1 MGKGLVETRKE
12 MCGLFTN
19 KLQVES
25 GTCGLTS
32 YFTTACFLL
41 RDLTE
46 RKHRIKLKHRAGQ
59 QVTELL
65 KYKLIAKLLL
75 ELPCTSF

>member
-1 MGKGLVETRKE
+1 MRKGLVETRKE
-12 MCGLFTN
+12 ICGLFTN

-25 GTCGLTS
+25 GTCGLKS

-41 RDLTE
+41 RDLME
-46 RKHRIKLKHRAGQ
+46 KKHRIKLKHRAGQ

-65 KYKLIAKLLL
+65 KYKLVAKLLF
-75 ELPCTSF
+75 ELPFTSF